1 MVLQNSPPGDVA
13 AQDCLDKL
21 HHLLPQLAARR
32 YAQLMALVNEANVRL
47 TSSHADVEQFVDY
60 LKFLVIRTPALAA
73 PRRAAWTSCRAV
85 PCLCGACTYRAGA
98 ACAKTWHGPS
108 CRAFMVPL
116 QAA

>member
-13 AQDCLDKL
+13 VQDCLDKL

-60 LKFLVIRTPALAA
+60 LKFLVIRTPALAS
-73 PRRAAWTSCRAV
+73 PRRLDFVPCSAV
-85 PCLCGACTYRAGA
+85 PVLCLYVSRGGCVHEDVAR
-98 ACAKTWHGPS
+98 PLMS
-108 CRAFMVPL
+108 RLVRL